1 MPQIKIN
8 DYSEIYS
15 DLVSFN
21 SNKYKST
28 HRWFQFVE
36 GYSSEFV
43 RRIIAEQKLK
53 PLLCFDPFS
62 GVGTT
67 ALVCQELGI
76 KCVSFESNPFFHEV
90 SRTKLRADF
99 ISSEYEIF
107 LKDFEIYLK
116 NCKTIHKYPKVETKT
131 LFETKDKKR
140 WIFNRQVTYGIID
153 INSRIS
159 ELVLLE
165 NRYSKLFKISLAA
178 ILINVSN
185 VFRNGKCLSYKT
197 DWKNN
202 KISRQDVHE
211 KFLKH
216 CKEVILVDLK
226 TKELSKLKVHN
237 YLYSYNGDS
246 RKKIKDLLNN
256 SIDLVITSP
265 PYLNSRD
272 YTDIYRLELWI
283 LKFILKFEEEK
294 KIRNSAFTSHV
305 QVQLKN
311 TTHPKIK
318 ELKNYLSHI
327 EKFNDELWNKNI
339 PNMIKGYFFDFENLL
354 KDLLPKLK
362 TGAKIYINIS
372 NSAYFGKIC
381 EVDIILAKIAKK
393 LGYKIIEIRLARYIK
408 SSSQQKL
415 DEKIRESV
423 VVLELLK

>member
-1 MPQIKIN
+1 MPQIKIT
-8 DYSEIYS
+8 DYSEIYG
-15 DLVSFN
+15 DLVCFN

-43 RRIIAEQKLK
+43 RRIIAEQKSK
-53 PLLCFDPFS
+53 PILCFDPFG

-76 KCVSFESNPFFHEV
+76 KCISFESNPFFHEV
-90 SRTKLRADF
+90 ARTKLRADF
-99 ISSEYEIF
+99 LSNEYEKF
-107 LKDFEIYLK
+107 LTDFEIYLK
-116 NCKTIHKYPKVETKT
+116 NCKTTHKYPEVETKT
-131 LFETKDKKR
+131 LFESKDIKR

-159 ELVLLE
+159 ELVASE

-178 ILINVSN
+178 ILINISN

-197 DWKNN
+197 NWENN
-202 KISRQDVHE
+202 KIKRRDVH
-211 KFLKH
+211 KIFLKH
-216 CKEVILVDLK
+216 CKEVILADLK
-226 TKELSKLKVHN
+226 TKESSKLKVHN
-237 YLYSYNGDS
+237 YLYCYNGDS
-246 RKKIKDLLNN
+246 RKEIKDLINK

-283 LKFILKFEEEK
+283 LKFIMKFEEEK
-294 KIRNSAFTSHV
+294 KIRKSAFTSHV
-305 QVQLKN
+305 QVQLKS
-311 TTHPKIK
+311 TTHPQIK
-318 ELKNYLSHI
+318 ELRNYLSHI
-327 EKFNDELWNKNI
+327 KQYNNKLWNKNI
-339 PNMIKGYFFDFENLL
+339 PNMIKGYFYDFENLL

-362 TGAKIYINIS
+362 TKAKIYINIS

-381 EVDIILAKIAKK
+381 EVDVILAKIAKK
-393 LGYKIIEIRLARYIK
+393 QGYKIIEIRLARYIK

-415 DEKIRESV
+415 NEKIRESV
-423 VVLELLK
+423 IVLEPLK